1 MNSSPEKSRRDEN
14 SEATRQALL
23 DAARDLFTL
32 QGYNVTGIES
42 IANAARVT
50 RGAFYHHFADKK
62 ALLDA
67 VVVALQADAASAV
80 EARARAERD
89 KWKRFSV
96 GMDAYLDACLEPA
109 YLRLVIQEAPAVLGM
124 ARFREIDEANVL
136 RLMTP
141 PLSAMKSKG
150 EISVD
155 NVDLLSRM
163 MSAMVWEVALLLPD
177 AQNPAKLRADALKI
191 TNRVLTAFR
200 KK

>member
-42 IANAARVT
+42 IAKAARVT

>member
-1 MNSSPEKSRRDEN
+1 MSKPIEKSRREEN

-23 DAARDLFTL
+23 DAARDLFTRD
-32 QGYNVTGIES
+32 GYNATGIEA
-42 IANAARVT
+42 IT
-50 RGAFYHHFADKK
+50 RGAFYHYFADKK

-67 VVVALQADAASAV
+67 VVVALQADAAVAV

-89 KWKRFSV
+89 KWKRFNV
-96 GMDAYLDACLEPA
+96 GMDAYLDACLEPS

-141 PLSAMKSKG
+141 PLSAMKSKN

-163 MSAMVWEVALLLPD
+163 MSAMIWEVALLLPD
-177 AQNPAKLRADALKI
+177 ARHPNKLRADALTIMSK
-191 TNRVLTAFR
+191 VLAAFR
-200 KK
+200 EK

>member
-1 MNSSPEKSRRDEN
+1 MSKPIEKSRRDEN

-23 DAARDLFTL
+23 DAARDLFTRD
-32 QGYNVTGIES
+32 GYNATGIES
-42 IANAARVT
+42 IAKTARVT
-50 RGAFYHHFADKK
+50 RGAFYHYFADKK

-67 VVVALQADAASAV
+67 VVVALQADAATSV
-80 EARARAERD
+80 EARAREERD
-89 KWKRFSV
+89 KRKRFNV
-96 GMDAYLDACLEPA
+96 GMDAYLDACLEPS

-150 EISVD
+150 EINVD

-163 MSAMVWEVALLLPD
+163 MSAMIWEVALLLPD
-177 AQNPAKLRADALKI
+177 ARNPAKLRADALKI
-191 TNRVLTAFR
+191 MSRVLAAFR
-200 KK
+200 TK

>member
-1 MNSSPEKSRRDEN
+1 MNKPIEKSRREEN

-23 DAARDLFTL
+23 DAACTLFTRD
-32 QGYNVTGIES
+32 GYNATGIEA
-42 IANAARVT
+42 IAKAARVT
-50 RGAFYHHFADKK
+50 RGAFYHYFADKK

-67 VVVALQADAASAV
+67 VVVALQADAATKV
-80 EARARAERD
+80 EARAREERD
-89 KWKRFSV
+89 KWKRFNV

-109 YLRLVIQEAPAVLGM
+109 YLLLVIQEAPAVLGM

-141 PLSAMKSKG
+141 PLSAMRSKG

-163 MSAMVWEVALLLPD
+163 MSAMIWEVALLLPD
-177 AQNPAKLRADALKI
+177 ARNPAKLRADALKI
-191 TNRVLTAFR
+191 MGRVLSAFR
-200 KK
+200 KT